1 MRLRRTRSLAIATLV
16 ALTQL
21 GSVAH
26 AQRCAVPLI
35 ASGPVDPANGF
46 PVYYLDSNNLG
57 LAPCLDFICDPAL
70 PVPDPGQPISFP
82 GNFPDEFFYQRAI
95 ADMTG
100 PNGETFLLNLAL
112 EGSFLN
118 GVPVNGDQMVF
129 TRLRVRATGLTPG
142 AIYTVTHPFGVETLR
157 ADAPPPVVIN
167 FTRDTGTIPLAF
179 TAALN
184 GDVGPFLTFLAGASL
199 PPPGTIGNPAANQ
212 TVTGSPCTRP

>member
-1 MRLRRTRSLAIATLV
+1 
-16 ALTQL
+16 
-21 GSVAH
+21 
-26 AQRCAVPLI
+26 
-35 ASGPVDPANGF
+35 
-46 PVYYLDSNNLG
+46 G

-129 TRLRVRATGLTPG
+129 NLPRLRATTLPPPTPAPRRAAVYPLPPPMR
-142 AIYTVTHPFGVETLR
+142 VEPSRPEGV
-157 ADAPPPVVIN
+157 PPVVIN
-167 FTRDTGTIPLAF
+167 FPRDTGTIPLAF
-179 TAALN
+179 TAALH
-184 GDVGPFLTFLAGASL
+184 GDVGPFLTFLAGPSP

-212 TVTGSPCTRP
+212 